1 MRLVAKGRSSLC
13 MLTLVALI
21 VGWTSAAGAENLRR
35 IVLFHN
41 GTSLQDQL
49 FVVAQSGSTWI
60 HTLSLINGMAIELS
74 LLDPL
79 RSVTY
84 LLNSAIVLAIHL
96 DPIGVPDSVTTVSPE
111 QSSSDSYGWGE
122 EWINVPSAHEY
133 MQNMRWSPGA
143 GVTIAILDSG
153 IYPSH
158 PDLQQNITGGYNTLR
173 GGSRLSYNDYYG
185 HGTQMAGIIAARAD
199 ERGIV
204 GVAPYASIKAV
215 KVIDDNGVVYVS
227 DVIEG
232 LQWAD
237 NHGIRLINMSLGFI
251 DASEPLEQ
259 ATRTLY
265 NRGAIMV
272 ASAGNKSCPP
282 GQNEG
287 GGSEGESECN
297 ASQLTAVKYPA
308 RYSWVIAVA
317 AIDSNG
323 RVPDYCLF
331 GPEVDVKAPGG
342 SRLTEQILS
351 TDRNG
356 GYTLSSGT
364 SHAAAHVTGSIALA
378 LQVNPGACL
387 YRCVQLPTG
396 NSRVSRG
403 AKDGRSG
410 RCVQSIA
417 ST

>member
-1 MRLVAKGRSSLC
+1 
-13 MLTLVALI
+13 
-21 VGWTSAAGAENLRR
+21 
-35 IVLFHN
+35 
-41 GTSLQDQL
+41 
-49 FVVAQSGSTWI
+49 
-60 HTLSLINGMAIELS
+60 
-74 LLDPL
+74 
-79 RSVTY
+79 
-84 LLNSAIVLAIHL
+84 
-96 DPIGVPDSVTTVSPE
+96 
-111 QSSSDSYGWGE
+111 
-122 EWINVPSAHEY
+122 
-133 MQNMRWSPGA
+133 
-143 GVTIAILDSG
+143 
-153 IYPSH
+153 
-158 PDLQQNITGGYNTLR
+158 
-173 GGSRLSYNDYYG
+173 
-185 HGTQMAGIIAARAD
+185 MAGIIAARAD

-331 GPEVDVKAPGG
+331 GPEVDVRLPVAPG
-342 SRLTEQILS
+342 
-351 TDRNG
+351 
-356 GYTLSSGT
+356 
-364 SHAAAHVTGSIALA
+364 
-378 LQVNPGACL
+378 
-387 YRCVQLPTG
+387 
-396 NSRVSRG
+396 
-403 AKDGRSG
+403 
-410 RCVQSIA
+410 
-417 ST
+417 